1 MFNYWLEVS
10 LADQSIITDEQTQ
23 LLQRAAIESS
33 NRINAKRKGIN
44 YNFKK
49 MIDKKNFLIIIS
61 SKEEIVPTRSFSS
74 FTRSIVALD
83 TNEIITSHSIPNKI
97 FFVKEIK
104 SEKEESL
111 SSITDSEMIKE
122 LINMTLDQNLL
133 TINDKKLA
141 KDSIR
146 DIKEILI
153 NYLNNKE
160 KKR

>member
-1 MFNYWLEVS
+1 M
-10 LADQSIITDEQTQ
+10 
-23 LLQRAAIESS
+23 
-33 NRINAKRKGIN
+33 
-44 YNFKK
+44 
-49 MIDKKNFLIIIS
+49 
-61 SKEEIVPTRSFSS
+61 
-74 FTRSIVALD
+74 
-83 TNEIITSHSIPNKI
+83 
-97 FFVKEIK
+97 KEIK

-111 SSITDSEMIKE
+111 LSITDSEMIKE

-160 KKR
+160 KKRLVS